1 MSAAAARPRSREIV
15 QALAAELSKLWSLP
29 AAWLIVGGSLILNL
43 LLSAA
48 FASAGLQGLTGT
60 RDVLD
65 IGLASI
71 SYIQAGFIILG
82 ITASCSEYAG
92 GQIRTTLTAMPR
104 RGLQLAASHLALTI
118 LVVPAALVTAA
129 SGVLVAAIV
138 LDASASFDPGSAV
151 GPLAG
156 VTGSLCLTTLISAA
170 IGVLLRRTLPA
181 AAVVLGY
188 YFIAGPL
195 LREHAAYA
203 KYFPDTAGV
212 VMWFPQPQS
221 DGTGAL
227 TPAQGALLLI
237 AWTLAVFAVAAVV
250 YRYRD
255 T

>member
-1 MSAAAARPRSREIV
+1 MSAAVARPRSREIV
-15 QALAAELSKLWSLP
+15 QTLAAELSKLWSLP

-43 LLSAA
+43 VLSAA

-60 RDVLD
+60 RNVLD

-71 SYIQAGFIILG
+71 SYTQAGYIILG
-82 ITASCSEYAG
+82 IMASCSEYTG

-104 RGLQLAASHLALTI
+104 RSLQLVAAHLALTFI
-118 LVVPAALVTAA
+118 VIPAAITTAA
-129 SGVLVAAIV
+129 SGVLLAAIV

-151 GPLAG
+151 NILAG

-195 LREHAAYA
+195 LREQTAYA

-212 VMWFPQPQS
+212 AMWFPQSGDSSAP
-221 DGTGAL
+221 
-227 TPAQGALLLI
+227 TPAQGAILLI
-237 AWTLAVFAVAAVV
+237 AWTIAMFAITVVV
-250 YRYRD
+250 YRNRD

>member
-1 MSAAAARPRSREIV
+1 MSAAVARPRSREIV
-15 QALAAELSKLWSLP
+15 QTLAAELSKLWSLP
-29 AAWLIVGGSLILNL
+29 AVWLIVGGSLILNL
-43 LLSAA
+43 ILSAA

-60 RDVLD
+60 RNVLD

-92 GQIRTTLTAMPR
+92 GQIRATFTAMPR
-104 RGLQLAASHLALTI
+104 RSLQLVAAHLALTI
-118 LVVPAALVTAA
+118 IVIPAAIITAA
-129 SGVLVAAIV
+129 SGVLIAVIV

-151 GPLAG
+151 SILAG

-188 YFIAGPL
+188 YFIVGPL
-195 LREHAAYA
+195 LREHTSYA

-212 VMWFPQPQS
+212 AMWFPQPDDS
-221 DGTGAL
+221 SAL
-227 TPAQGALLLI
+227 TPAQGAILLI
-237 AWTLAVFAVAAVV
+237 AWTIAAFAIAAIV
-250 YRYRD
+250 YRKRD